1 MGKFNPAADLDNYS
15 SSGSFFSLK
24 DDGDSRIVH
33 FMYNGIADLD
43 GYAVHNVDVNGT
55 KRLVNCIREYS
66 DPLDKCP
73 LCEARYKIIPKF
85 FINLYDPETN
95 EQFLWQRGQNFYSQ
109 FADLCAGCNPLVS
122 YPVEIVRHG
131 VKGDVETT
139 YEFLVGDDDGL
150 TLEDCPEP
158 VDPLGTAIINAT
170 YDELL
175 TYVQT
180 GSLITGD
187 NNPVNKQQSSDVVE
201 SRRRRDVS
209 GNGVRRAST
218 NSDIP
223 L

>member
-24 DDGDSRIVH
+24 DNGDSRVVH
-33 FMYNGIADLD
+33 FMYNGVEDLD
-43 GYAVHNVDVNGT
+43 GYAVHNVKVNGYD
-55 KRLVNCIREYS
+55 RLVNCIREYS

-73 LCEARYKIIPKF
+73 LCEARYRIIPKF
-85 FINLYDPETN
+85 FVNLYDPATN
-95 EQFLWQRGQNFYSQ
+95 EQLIWQRGQNFYSQ
-109 FADLCAGCNPLVS
+109 FADLCVGCKPLVS

-131 VKGDVETT
+131 AKGDVDTT
-139 YEFLVGDDDGL
+139 YEFIVQQSDGL

-158 VDPLGTAIINAT
+158 VDPYGTAIIDAN

-175 TYVQT
+175 TFVQT

-187 NNPVNKQQSSDVVE
+187 NNPVNQQNNEVVE

-209 GNGVRRAST
+209 GNGVRRSS
-218 NSDIP
+218 NNGDIP